1 VVPYCQKYTP
11 TDCFFG
17 DFTYWVR
24 GIRKYLLKKL
34 EVAFHLYKKENQV
47 SERPLAEVAEP
58 NLHFQLPITYRK
70 DRMT

>member
-1 VVPYCQKYTP
+1 MNT
-11 TDCFFG
+11 FLL
-17 DFTYWVR
+17 
-24 GIRKYLLKKL
+24 IRHSNYSGAILSKIHSYRLLFRRLKL

-47 SERPLAEVAEP
+47 SERPLAEEAEP